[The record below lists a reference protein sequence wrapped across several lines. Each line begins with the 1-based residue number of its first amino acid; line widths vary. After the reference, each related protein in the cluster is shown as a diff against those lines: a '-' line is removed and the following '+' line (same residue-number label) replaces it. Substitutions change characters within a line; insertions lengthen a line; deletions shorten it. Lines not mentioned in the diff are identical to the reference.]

1 MAIIGNGFQSWLKK
15 QVEVRQKTLGQGFDT
30 KKNFN
35 NSLPNSNSAFLNSS
49 PWIRL
54 MSSVDLTTPTDQE
67 RIDSSVPSGVQTVL
81 EILQSKPEF
90 SDIANKL
97 GGDKLAKKF
106 ILHNGVVTKGYGAE
120 GMYTG
125 NSNKGDDGRAKAI
138 RYPFG
143 GAYGFGGGAELESG
157 RGYIPLPGI
166 VSADFKF
173 KNDGALSQAS
183 LQVKAFSQFQFQII
197 DILFQRPGYTVLMEF
212 GHSIFLD
219 NDGNT
224 QYAGEG
230 DYATTEPSSLIFKT
244 KQQQYKLAA
253 AIQKEKQKWCGNY
266 EANFMRITKF
276 NWKFNPDGTY
286 DITINLIGT
295 GDLINSLKVNIAPNK
310 KLKLDVEENVV
321 KGPNK
326 DDRADAAEEGLT
338 IVSEAIA
345 SKLNYQLYLIYQAVQ
360 DSGDS
365 WLWYLIPIYGQY
377 KAAYDLTKATFFDDY
392 GIQNA
397 AVAPFPIPEYK
408 YQMPDGSFESAPKP
422 DLSGGFFEGVI
433 ANAKKYN
440 ENNRFFVGF
449 KNGSDAESKGINIP
463 GGILTINRAGV
474 TKTDTKYDPQTFIT
488 FGYLLALITTNC
500 NLVDGGGNP
509 LTFFDFDFQNLQSD
523 DNYMVTFPGMFS
535 ADTNICLI
543 PPTGVSKDISEVTSI
558 RQGSYF
564 KVNGQQL
571 AMTDLGKVLHDA
583 KAAPF
588 FTDKQTKG
596 RLASV
601 YLDIN
606 FITDTLKNNKDEK
619 NMTISIVDFLNDILD
634 GINSCTGGVNDFRI
648 MFNEDSHLINIRSQV
663 PMDLESE
670 YKDPNLTTINTYGL
684 LPNQGSFIK
693 NVNLKAELTDE
704 FATMISIGAQNNG
717 NTLGTNAGSFA
728 YYNFGLKDRIVPIKK
743 IVENDED
750 TSENYTDTPDLTDYN
765 PVEEIYT
772 DEVHEVFGE
781 VYNDLNATSD
791 NISTLKNVNADYA
804 PMVLGEMGS
813 GRKSPDG
820 KPSAPPPQ
828 FLPFNLSL
836 EMHGISGIKI
846 FQAFKQA
853 GNMLPYNYDN
863 SKIKLLIKSY
873 SHKIDIDGWTTSIE
887 TISQPLYGEIKEV
900 STTPPTGGTV
910 GSRVGSAAGGT
921 PYAGSQPLTS
931 AGTYPP
937 SPGGTLTSG
946 FPLNKI
952 YYDGPTNKTQIYIH
966 HTAGATKSPGRTVA
980 GWNKRSDHVATHY
993 ITNNLGDVEQLYAD
1007 EAWANHLGIPGS
1019 TFKTYGVRYQNLNQ
1033 ISLGIEM
1040 QSYGWCKLKGGKYIT
1055 AYKNSI
1061 PANSVGRPVDKN
1073 GNFTTY
1079 KGYKYYQRY
1088 NDQHIENV
1096 KQILLRWMAKYNIPF
1111 KYDYNILFTQNRVP
1125 LTGKSGIYTHNSVRK
1140 DKFDVFPQKELIDML
1155 KSISS

>member
-1 MAIIGNGFQSWLKK
+1 MALIGNGFQGWLKK

-35 NSLPNSNSAFLNSS
+35 NSLPNSNAAFLNSS

-67 RIDSSVPSGVQTVL
+67 RKDSSVPAGVQTVL

-90 SDIANKL
+90 SDIANSL

-106 ILHNGVVTKGYGAE
+106 ILHNGVMSQGSGVD
-120 GMYTG
+120 GMYAG
-125 NSNKGDDGRAKAI
+125 NSNKGDNGTPNPDK
-138 RYPFG
+138 YPFG

-183 LQVKAFSQFQFQII
+183 LEVKAYSQFQFQII

-230 DYATTEPSSLIFKT
+230 DYATTEPFSLIFKS
-244 KQQQYKLAA
+244 KLQQYKLAA
-253 AIQKEKQKWCGNY
+253 AIAKEKQKWCGNY

-295 GDLINSLKVNIAPNK
+295 GDLINSLKANIAPDSE
-310 KLKLDVEENVV
+310 LKLEAEESDN
-321 KGPNK
+321 PSQET
-326 DDRADAAEEGLT
+326 REEAAEEGLT
-338 IVSEAIA
+338 IISEAIA
-345 SKLNYQLYLIYQAVQ
+345 SKLNNELYTIFQSQQ
-360 DSGDS
+360 DSGTS
-365 WLWYLIPIYGQY
+365 WLVYLIPIYGQI
-377 KAAYDLTKATFFDDY
+377 KAAYDLAKATFFDDY

-397 AVAPFPIPEYK
+397 AVAPFPVPEYR
-408 YQMPDGSFESAPKP
+408 YRAPDGNIESEDPAK
-422 DLSGGFFEGVI
+422 LESGQQ
-433 ANAKKYN
+433 N

-449 KNGSDAESKGINIP
+449 KNSQDAEGKGIEIP
-463 GGILTINRAGV
+463 GGILTVNRAAV

-488 FGYLLALITTNC
+488 FGYLLALVTTNC

-509 LTFFDFDFQNLQSD
+509 LTFFDFNFQDLAKD

-535 ADTNICLI
+535 ADPNICLI
-543 PPTGVSKDISEVTSI
+543 PPSGVSPDISKATSE
-558 RQGSYF
+558 RQSGFLGKS
-564 KVNGQQL
+564 KGTPNPGGT
-571 AMTDLGKVLHDA
+571 TDLGAVLA
-583 KAAPF
+583 NEKAAPF
-588 FTDKQTKG
+588 NTDKQTKG

-619 NMTISIVDFLNDILD
+619 NMTISIVDFLNDILGAID
-634 GINSCTGGVNDFRI
+634 SCTGGVNDFRV
-648 MFNEDSHLINIRSQV
+648 MFNEDTHLINIRSQV
-663 PMDLESE
+663 PMDLEDE
-670 YKDPNLTTINTYGL
+670 YKDPDLTTIQTYGL
-684 LPNQGSFIK
+684 LPNQGSFVK

-704 FATMISIGAQNNG
+704 FATMISVGAQNNG

-728 YYNFGLKDRIVPIKK
+728 YYNFGLKDRIIPVKK
-743 IVENDED
+743 SSKKDEKSKED
-750 TSENYTDTPDLTDYN
+750 YTDT
-765 PVEEIYT
+765 VEPSKDPIGDIYT
-772 DEVHEVFGE
+772 EKVHEVFGE
-781 VYNDLNATSD
+781 VYDDLNATSD
-791 NISTLKNVNADYA
+791 NISTLKNINSDYA
-804 PMVLGEMGS
+804 SMVLGEMGS
-813 GRKSPDG
+813 GRKSPNG

-836 EMHGISGIKI
+836 EMHGIAGIKI

-863 SKIKLLIKSY
+863 SKIKLVIKSY

-887 TISQPLYGEIKEV
+887 TISQPLYGKIESV
-900 STTPPTGGTV
+900 SPAEYSGGSPGGTA
-910 GSRVGSAAGGT
+910 GSTSNA
-921 PYAGSQPLTS
+921 YAGSQPLSS
-931 AGTYPP
+931 AGTYPEV
-937 SPGGTLTSG
+937 PGGTLTSN

-966 HTAGATKSPGRTVA
+966 HTAGATKSPAKTVA

-1007 EAWANHLGIPGS
+1007 EAWANHLGIAGS
-1019 TFKTYGVRYQNLNQ
+1019 TFRSYGVRYQNLN
-1033 ISLGIEM
+1033 ITSLGIEM
-1040 QSYGWCKLKGGKYIT
+1040 QSYGWCKLVGGKYIT

-1061 PANSVGRPVDKN
+1061 PANTVGRPVDKN

-1079 KGYKYYQRY
+1079 KGYKYYQKY

-1096 KQILLRWMAKYNIPF
+1096 KQILLRWMNKYNIPF
-1111 KYDYNILFTQNRVP
+1111 KYDYDTLFTLNTKALSGVP
-1125 LTGKSGIYTHNSVRK
+1125 GIYTHNSVK
-1140 DKFDVFPQKELIDML
+1140 LGKTDVWPQKELLDML